1 MIKLFPSPSGS
12 IRIHYCMYMHL
23 QSCILYVYICCSSVL
38 ATVPVFASWLDSCRH
53 QRGKEKKNPTD
64 YQADLFEERVHR
76 SCQEAL
82 KEKK

>member
-53 QRGKEKKNPTD
+53 QRGKEKKTPQIIKQI
-64 YQADLFEERVHR
+64 YLR
-76 SCQEAL
+76 
-82 KEKK
+82 KEFIGAVKKL